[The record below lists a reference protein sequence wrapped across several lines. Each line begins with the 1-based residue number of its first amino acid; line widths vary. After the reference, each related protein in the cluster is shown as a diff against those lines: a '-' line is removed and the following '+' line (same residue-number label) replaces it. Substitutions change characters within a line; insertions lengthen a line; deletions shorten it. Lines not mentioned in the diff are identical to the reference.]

1 MFGFG
6 APKRKPISEAWDESV
21 QTSPQSTQSKS
32 QKKPISQAFD
42 EFSKGSKALPYNDF
56 VNRDIQ
62 KPQQSETIQ
71 LKPEAQTLPPKKPSL
86 GETLKS
92 SFLGFAKSGEE
103 AISRVGTALK
113 YSGKANQVGG
123 DRTFLDKVTDP
134 FAIGETKFGRAVKST
149 VGKAEEA
156 IGSKIEG
163 VYGKSAEYYGSRP
176 GYKPELS
183 SFRDESTGKVSLE
196 KLADPRRLLQVF
208 AEGTASFIPGAVVGA
223 ATKNPLA
230 AGAVMGVM
238 EAGDAAQS
246 YAEEIAKNS
255 NKSIEDLTDKEV
267 KKVDEMAT
275 YYGIASAALESI
287 FPAQLKRII
296 GEGGKEAEKS
306 LLRRIFVK
314 APIESLRAIANEGG
328 TEGVQRFA
336 QNVIAKASNINPGQ
350 QLSEGVL
357 DEAIAGAIS
366 GVGISAATSIIS
378 PGGQDPQEAQNMP
391 IATVEGEAPQGTP
404 EPPEAP
410 KMPQY
415 EAKKSVKSLFSA
427 LESDDTE
434 SIHEISSKMSKKE
447 LTDARA
453 VLEEMQVDEEA
464 SSDPDVLEKVSK
476 DIETVDTLIEQ
487 KNASLSQEVKNVVEG
502 NPSTEPLHVSDANTV
517 KDIVEQVKGVVD
529 EETKAKIDENLSK
542 VDSKTLPGVAEA
554 RALVNENNPF
564 SSIDNLDALEEVY
577 AKKSNELSSK
587 EMSLNK
593 QKSQLLAQKK
603 AVQSREEKKAIQTQ
617 IDDLDGERRV
627 VDSDTAILEEQSI
640 AKQLVLVQDTIDRI
654 HAIEPNF
661 NVGKTVDENWNASD
675 YTQYLDGISKKS
687 YEEPRKPAKSR
698 SGRVSRP
705 VELAKGQPEVS
716 APSPSKYAE
725 EAGRNA
731 DAVGDQLRERPSDG
745 RELKVE
751 TVVGSKMEQP
761 KKKSAKPAHSKEEI
775 EKLAQSKEYFTR
787 EEKAI
792 LDTYEGAGAT
802 REAGRGLLDEFFT
815 PEEVANKVWE
825 IVFSY
830 RPKSEYG
837 MHVLEPS
844 AGTGRFLA
852 KSLDGTSFTAFETNP
867 TSAKILKTLYPK
879 ADVKNSSF
887 ETLFIDEKGKKKDI
901 FLKYDVVV
909 GNPPYG
915 NHRGKYKGLGEEPKI
930 GRYEEY
936 FLKRSLDLTKDG
948 GLVALVVPSSFLRSG
963 NDYAKKAISKLGYLV
978 DAYRLPNGIFKG
990 TEVGTDIVIFE
1001 RNNTDEIGET
1011 MRSLEISDDKFFR
1024 APMNSAKVLGKKTLK
1039 KNRFGDIEEV
1049 IVGNLDEALSKIS
1062 LDRISALEGVTEE
1075 VSESTEKIQE
1085 ERAMPEEKQLFD
1097 VFESFFGEGE
1107 GELIPKNENPSTE
1120 TETKEASWQ
1129 DAVIQEVMSEGKA
1142 YQNSDMEAG
1151 YQKFVSIFK
1160 DKKTRNQKVKDAMTS
1175 GDFETMKKEVSRLG
1189 IMRAVDFSRLF
1200 HSEEQSESE
1209 VFESFRDRLE
1219 KDSAEII
1226 YGKRVARN
1234 LGKVKEM
1241 AIVQGVEAELRPM
1254 KRVVKPEKD
1263 HIRRDE
1269 KRPYVLT
1276 STKKGGVQVIE
1287 QVGASEEERYLYENT
1302 LEDGSIDPKADF
1314 NKEGANFHKGK
1325 HYTEINYASGDIYKK
1340 LHALEED
1347 FGDGNMN
1354 ETQYERQ
1361 KKLLESVL
1369 PPKMG
1374 IQDISII
1381 PISETAKISLGGV
1394 SLIDRFSKWLETL
1407 PFAAFEGSNK
1417 YQIAGYLNGYPVNV
1431 GDKARNREIR
1441 KQRRDIGNKLFQKFY
1456 KEELPKDFQEKV
1468 EERFNKENNSIHTPN
1483 YAEYPFSTQ
1492 LSKTFGGRP
1501 LELRPIQMEGA
1512 SFLVNKGVGIL
1523 AYEVGVGKTLSAI
1536 AAISEVMRRGWA
1548 KRPLIVVPKNLRS
1561 KWIREIADSIPGV
1574 KINDLGNLGADLKF
1588 KGDMKEFS
1596 IDSNSLSVITE
1607 EGFKRI
1613 GYSEDTFGKLTRDLQ
1628 DVTYEKGEKSARA
1641 SAADDVKAEETVG
1654 KARRGTEFPLTFE
1667 ELGFDHITFDEAHR
1681 EKNVFAKAQAS
1692 KEDRKAN
1699 EYGAVRGAVSERG
1712 LKAYLATQYILNENK
1727 GRNVFLLTAT
1737 PFNNSPVE
1745 IYSMLSLVAKKRLE
1759 DMGIKNIND
1768 FISLYIQLETKLAF
1782 KADGQYKE
1790 TDQVRKFQNLQQ
1802 LQLLVREYIDF
1813 RTGEEAGIPRP
1824 SKIRKK
1830 QFVKMNEMQWNAVK
1844 GAQVLFEDKDAGV
1857 LKAITEL
1864 QKITLSPY
1872 LSRFSNASMAS
1883 VSPKVFIENSPKVRY
1898 TVEAIKKAHKAN
1910 PSVGQ
1915 IVFVEKG
1922 VEVFSPMF
1930 QHFVKDLKYKP
1941 SEVAI
1946 MDGSFAEAKRD
1957 EIKEKFQNGEIKIL
1971 MTTIKEGVDLQR
1983 NSTDLYNLY
1992 LPWNPTDLVQV
2003 EGRTWRQGS
2012 KYDKVRIH
2020 YPLLENSVDVF
2031 LFQKLE
2037 EKAARLASVFS
2048 YKGNDLDVS
2057 DIDFEAMKIDLITDP
2072 ALRAEAEYSLKLTKI
2087 ENEISRVKSEKSF
2100 IEKKAGKIA
2109 EINQEISDYTKKVEE
2124 YSGYGDS
2131 YKDVVASYDRK
2142 RSSLKEDLA
2151 TEISR
2156 LLKNGVDMDEI
2167 ERKMNEKDQE
2177 LLLASSEKENLSKEK
2192 EAKISEAKK
2201 APSKEVYG
2209 ASDFNELTEG
2219 MDDAGF
2225 FVDMPGMAFAL
2236 SRSADPLLQE
2246 ARKYET
2252 PEEFVKAQGTPNLY
2266 NVGDSFEMGK
2276 IVENPFKEGVP
2287 SIEKAQEINK
2297 YLQAN
2302 KDKYNPKYIKFY
2314 HGTAKGLPIEEKGLL
2329 PTSATRRRS
2338 YQSESG
2344 YVYLASTPERA
2355 KTFGDLGN
2363 MSKSDVYEVV
2373 VPVDKL
2379 VADLD
2384 QLNNLRS
2391 TGEKVG
2397 NSVGESIVYGG
2408 GVRIK
2413 GKIEPYAIRKLPDNL
2428 KTKSQLIEIW
2438 KEAHSEPHLFA
2449 DRSIRG
2455 KDGKFVG
2462 SSSMDTDKITVDDI
2476 QKYLSTPE
2484 ARAIVEKVKKEI
2496 NPAIAS
2502 VLQLKIAEELTF
2514 RGKAAQGLGGF
2525 FDPQEFLAAVSTA
2538 IPSKEERGGLS
2549 EKEFF
2554 EKILRHEINHA
2565 AFALLPREKQM
2576 LIEDW
2581 YKGLS
2586 EKELADIFDGDA
2598 SVLETYR
2605 RMSVSGKVQDWN
2617 GDVVAPTT
2625 FLADETFNRFM
2636 NKKGERTPLQK
2647 MMDKIVDAIKRLL
2660 FRINSAIFSKDA
2672 RRSTMEGWYESAFNK
2687 RGDVFVVPADLI
2699 PSLRSR
2705 FVIPG
2710 SVRYEVGAN
2719 MDGGMAFAS
2728 KNLFGEEVPEEVKE
2742 RRRIYMRAFE
2752 KVLAEKRPPS
2762 LGKMVDEAFA
2772 IKERRTMITAEKLQ
2786 TLSEAVEDL
2795 AMTEGMQAGY
2805 LEGETSA
2812 VLAREGEIKEL
2823 QTKLEGVQHVKE
2835 RADAVKEELNEKSYD
2850 RLKALM
2856 TLQRKMERQATRYK
2870 EQKES
2875 LLKKFNEKK
2884 LEQKEKAKDNV
2895 KEAKQNAE
2903 NKAKELQFIREEMY
2917 DYVKE
2922 HLPRKHWD
2930 KYLRFIRDAKTREN
2944 LQKLFESV
2952 DEDVKKIQRS
2962 AVISKIKK
2970 ILGKAEDLPIQYQ
2983 LMIKKITEEIDWEN
2997 MLPSTKEKLKKIN
3010 EYLEKNP
3017 EAETSMPVRILRR
3030 LKILSK
3036 QPHKTLST
3044 EQLLGLSAKLE
3055 LIQHV
3060 GRIAKASNK
3069 ANLAKGRADKLALI
3083 QKMSTNFDIFKHSGL
3098 TREEREKIT
3107 FWEKSL
3113 NALQTTEFQLMPM
3126 DYFFY
3131 ILDGKEEMG
3140 TNYQLIKK
3148 PIDEAFNG
3156 YWKQSTEIKESLSK
3170 FIDKL
3175 KLESGMEFTDYAWDR
3190 IGIHAIRAQKGGTAK
3205 LLGSGYD
3212 QEAISAVVL
3221 NETELAM
3228 YGYLRQ
3234 ELDKMFPAI
3243 KEVYSRV
3250 HNVELEGVDEYFP
3263 FLMDWSNRKPVYEEL
3278 ESQYN
3283 NKKGVSA
3290 SGFTIKRVGGGNP
3303 VRVHALEAFLKHV
3316 DQATYFIS
3324 LEEATRDV
3332 QSLISSHRYAEAV
3345 GEKAQAYTQRWLE
3358 VVERH
3363 GVPVDD
3369 KQVAFF
3375 DALRRNITLGTLAF
3389 KLTTIPIQFGAI
3401 FSGAAM
3407 IGKSAFSGFGD
3418 IVSSKEARA
3427 FALES
3432 SEQLKMRVGDSP
3444 EFTEDIPTERKGA
3457 LGRKAANVLN
3467 TAREYGMWAIKK
3479 SDFYTAAG
3487 VWLGAYRK
3495 KLELSGQEFDMQ
3507 NVDQDARAYADMVVR
3522 MTQGSNE
3529 FKDMPPA
3536 VAQKYR
3542 TFGKLLLQFQNFSLF
3557 QWNFARQIVGGNI
3570 SIDKSKAAWQATMI
3584 FTNIVFAMQ
3593 IRALISRGIWGAP
3606 PDDDEESLIASL
3618 LWELGQQVPLLGSQ
3632 LYNLKQFVKNPT
3644 YYAAESWQTGVVAID
3659 KTVEAVQAV
3668 PKVFAKQK
3676 EATREKNIVKA
3687 GEAVGNLAGI
3697 PGSTQMSQIWRAFL
3711 TK

>member
-123 DRTFLDKVTDP
+123 ERTTFDKVIDP
-134 FAIGETKFGRAVKST
+134 FSIGETKFGRAVKST
-149 VGKAEEA
+149 VGKVEETV
-156 IGSKIEG
+156 GSKIEG

-196 KLADPRRLLQVF
+196 KLSDPRRLLQVF

-246 YAEEIAKNS
+246 YAEEIAKNA
-255 NKSIEDLTDKEV
+255 NKSIEDLSDQEV

-357 DEAIAGAIS
+357 DEAIAGAIT
-366 GVGISAATSIIS
+366 GVGISAATSIVS
-378 PGGQDPQEAQNMP
+378 PGGQAPQEAQNMP
-391 IATVEGEAPQGTP
+391 VAPVEGEAPQGTP

-434 SIHEISSKMSKKE
+434 SVQEISSKMSKKE

-464 SSDPDVLEKVSK
+464 SSDPDVLEKVSR

-502 NPSTEPLHVSDANTV
+502 NPSTETLHVSDANTV

-577 AKKSNELSSK
+577 AKKSDELSSK
-587 EMSLNK
+587 GMSLNK

-603 AVQSREEKKAIQTQ
+603 AVQSREEKKSIQTQ

-654 HAIEPNF
+654 HAIEPSF
-661 NVGKTVDENWNASD
+661 NVGKTVDENWEASD

-687 YEEPRKPAKSR
+687 YEEPRKSAKPR
-698 SGRVSRP
+698 PGRVSRP
-705 VELAKGQPEVS
+705 VELAKGQPEIHAES
-716 APSPSKYAE
+716 AGKYAE

-731 DAVGDQLRERPSDG
+731 DAVGDQSGERPSDG
-745 RELKVE
+745 RDLKAD

-761 KKKSAKPAHSKEEI
+761 KKKSAKKTYIAIYDQTDKNGKFWFSGGTRKMTELEAKDKLSKGKIREETFQDTEPKRMVQIVNPDGSIEKMSWGDHLKSKKQSAKPAHSKKEI
-775 EKLAQSKEYFTR
+775 EKLALSKETFSD

-792 LDTYEGAGAT
+792 LATYEGAGAT
-802 REAGRGLLDEFFT
+802 RAAGRGILDEFFT
-815 PEEVANKVWE
+815 PQVVVDKMWSLVTGY
-825 IVFSY
+825 VG
-830 RPKSEYG
+830 KSKG
-837 MHVLEPS
+837 LNILEPS
-844 AGTGRFLA
+844 AGTGRFISGA
-852 KSLDGTSFTAFETNP
+852 PEGSNVEAFETNP
-867 TSAKILKTLYPK
+867 VSAKIAKTLNLD
-879 ADVKNSSF
+879 AGVENVAF
-887 ETLFIDEKGKKKDI
+887 ETLFIDEKGKKKSI
-901 FLKYDVVV
+901 KPIYNVVI

-915 NHRGKYKGLGEEPKI
+915 EHRGKYKGLGEEPKI

-936 FLKRSLDLTKDG
+936 FMKRSLDLTKEG
-948 GLVALVVPSSFLRSG
+948 GIVAMVVPSGFLKSPFT
-963 NDYAKKAISKLGYLV
+963 YAKREIFKLGELV
-978 DAYRLPNGIFKG
+978 DAYRLPNKSFKG
-990 TEVGTDIVIFE
+990 TDIGTDIVIIKRQGAVSTTNIDLVANDGWFKS
-1001 RNNTDEIGET
+1001 NPD
-1011 MRSLEISDDKFFR
+1011 
-1024 APMNSAKVLGKKTLK
+1024 KVLGTASQKKG
-1039 KNRFGDIEEV
+1039 RFGMEDTIEGSLESAV
-1049 IVGNLDEALSKIS
+1049 EMIRVDRALAKESVS
-1062 LDRISALEGVTEE
+1062 EE
-1075 VSESTEKIQE
+1075 VSENTEKIQE
-1085 ERAMPEEKQLFD
+1085 ERAVPDPEEKQQ
-1097 VFESFFGEGE
+1097 
-1107 GELIPKNENPSTE
+1107 
-1120 TETKEASWQ
+1120 KEA
-1129 DAVIQEVMSEGKA
+1129 
-1142 YQNSDMEAG
+1142 
-1151 YQKFVSIFK
+1151 
-1160 DKKTRNQKVKDAMTS
+1160 
-1175 GDFETMKKEVSRLG
+1175 
-1189 IMRAVDFSRLF
+1189 
-1200 HSEEQSESE
+1200 
-1209 VFESFRDRLE
+1209 
-1219 KDSAEII
+1219 
-1226 YGKRVARN
+1226 
-1234 LGKVKEM
+1234 

-1314 NKEGANFHKGK
+1314 NKEDANFYKGK
-1325 HYTEINYASGDIYKK
+1325 YYTEINYASGNIYKK
-1340 LHALEED
+1340 LSALEED

-1354 ETQYERQ
+1354 EKQYERQ
-1361 KKLLESVL
+1361 KKLLGSVL
-1369 PPKMG
+1369 PPKMV

-1394 SLIDRFSKWLETL
+1394 SLVDRFSKWLETL

-1417 YQIAGYLNGYPVNV
+1417 YQIAGYLNGDPVNV

-1468 EERFNKENNSIHTPN
+1468 EERFNKENNSVHTPN

-1922 VEVFSPMF
+1922 VEVFNPMF
-1930 QHFVKDLKYKP
+1930 QHFVKDLKYKS

-1946 MDGSFAEAKRD
+1946 MDGSVAEAKRD

-2048 YKGNDLDVS
+2048 YRGNDLDVS

-2109 EINQEISDYTKKVEE
+2109 EINQEISDYTKKVEA

-2142 RSSLKEDLA
+2142 RTSLKEDLA

-2156 LLKNGVDMDEI
+2156 LRKNGVDMDEI

-2177 LLLASSEKENLSKEK
+2177 ILLASSERENLSKEK

-2201 APSKEVYG
+2201 APLKEVYG

-2225 FVDMPGMAFAL
+2225 FVEMPGAFYNRATRDG
-2236 SRSADPLLQE
+2236 SGKFTGSTPVHPDSIPTE
-2246 ARKYET
+2246 TIKKYL
-2252 PEEFVKAQGTPNLY
+2252 K
-2266 NVGDSFEMGK
+2266 S
-2276 IVENPFKEGVP
+2276 
-2287 SIEKAQEINK
+2287 EKAR
-2297 YLQAN
+2297 
-2302 KDKYNPKYIKFY
+2302 D
-2314 HGTAKGLPIEEKGLL
+2314 
-2329 PTSATRRRS
+2329 
-2338 YQSESG
+2338 
-2344 YVYLASTPERA
+2344 
-2355 KTFGDLGN
+2355 
-2363 MSKSDVYEVV
+2363 
-2373 VPVDKL
+2373 
-2379 VADLD
+2379 
-2384 QLNNLRS
+2384 
-2391 TGEKVG
+2391 
-2397 NSVGESIVYGG
+2397 IVR
-2408 GVRIK
+2408 RIK
-2413 GKIEPYAIRKLPDNL
+2413 AE
-2428 KTKSQLIEIW
+2428 T
-2438 KEAHSEPHLFA
+2438 
-2449 DRSIRG
+2449 
-2455 KDGKFVG
+2455 
-2462 SSSMDTDKITVDDI
+2462 
-2476 QKYLSTPE
+2476 
-2484 ARAIVEKVKKEI
+2484 
-2496 NPAIAS
+2496 NPAIRS
-2502 VLQLKIAEELTF
+2502 VLQYRVARELASYSGDSKFEALGYFTPQRMEVSMSLAQSEEQF
-2514 RGKAAQGLGGF
+2514 IK
-2525 FDPQEFLAAVSTA
+2525 V
-2538 IPSKEERGGLS
+2538 
-2549 EKEFF
+2549 
-2554 EKILRHEINHA
+2554 LRHEIRHA
-2565 AFALLPREKQM
+2565 AFVLLPREKQI
-2576 LIEDW
+2576 LIENW
-2581 YKGLS
+2581 YKKLS
-2586 EKELADIFDGDA
+2586 ETERASLFNENGSTDTRNIKSYEDMSKSGGIFEWDG
-2598 SVLETYR
+2598 ETP
-2605 RMSVSGKVQDWN
+2605 VD
-2617 GDVVAPTT
+2617 PLT
-2625 FLADETFNRFM
+2625 FMADEAFNRYM
-2636 NKKGERTPLQK
+2636 DVRGERTPLQR
-2647 MMDKIVDAIKRLL
+2647 MMDKMVLAFYRLL
-2660 FRINSAIFSKDA
+2660 SRINAAIFSEKIDRKETDMLYDNVFSQKQGVFDIPA
-2672 RRSTMEGWYESAFNK
+2672 GMMQMLRDKFIIPGRQLSFYQNETVSGGSAF
-2687 RGDVFVVPADLI
+2687 A
-2699 PSLRSR
+2699 
-2705 FVIPG
+2705 
-2710 SVRYEVGAN
+2710 
-2719 MDGGMAFAS
+2719 
-2728 KNLFGEEVPEEVKE
+2728 KNLFGEQTPERQEK
-2742 RRRIYMRAFE
+2742 RRIYMRAFE

-2772 IKERRTMITAEKLQ
+2772 VKERRTMITAEKLQ
-2786 TLSEAVEDL
+2786 TLTEAVEDL

-2823 QTKLEGVQHVKE
+2823 QTRLEGVQHVKE

-2875 LLKKFNEKK
+2875 LLKRFNEKK
-2884 LEQKEKAKDNV
+2884 LEQKEKAKENV
-2895 KEAKQNAE
+2895 KKSKQNAE
-2903 NKAKELQFIREEMY
+2903 NKAKELQAIREEMY

-2983 LMIKKITEEIDWEN
+2983 LMIKKITEEIDWGN

-3030 LKILSK
+3030 LKILTK
-3036 QPHKTLST
+3036 QSYKTLST

-3069 ANLAKGRADKLALI
+3069 ANLAKGRSDKLALI

-3175 KLESGMEFTDYAWDR
+3175 KLESGMEFTDDAWDR

-3250 HNVELEGVDEYFP
+3250 HNIELEGVDEYFP

-3278 ESQYN
+3278 EAQYN
-3283 NKKGVSA
+3283 NKKGVSG

-3427 FALES
+3427 FALEA
-3432 SEQLKMRVGDSP
+3432 SEQIKMRVGDSP

-3457 LGRKAANVLN
+3457 LGRKAANALN

-3479 SDFYTAAG
+3479 ADFYTAAG
-3487 VWLGAYRK
+3487 VWLGAYKK

-3536 VAQKYR
+3536 IAQKYR

-3570 SIDKSKAAWQATMI
+3570 STDKSKAAWQATMI
-3584 FTNIVFAMQ
+3584 FANVVFAMQ

-3606 PDDDEESLIASL
+3606 PDDDDEESLIASL

-3668 PKVFAKQK
+3668 PKVFVKQK

-3687 GEAVGNLAGI
+3687 GEAIGNLAGI
-3697 PGSTQMSQIWRAFL
+3697 PGSTQMSQIWRSFL